1 MPAETGFPRADVAD
15 EFLRVRRR
23 QALARLVQR
32 LRRSPDDVNVILP
45 FDEVVSALG
54 LRGERRLGLQ
64 TIRLDSIVG
73 TVDSGRD
80 YDRRFRPTSG
90 RVRERWERL
99 ALAQRRG
106 EAIPPIEVYRVGD
119 LHFVQDGHHRVS
131 IAMAEDAKTIDAYVT
146 EVRTQVPA
154 TGIRGRRDLVFK
166 GYERIFR
173 ARVPLSATAMAKIT
187 VTDPWSYAELGEAV
201 EAWGYRRMQETGQ
214 FSDRAETARHWYAEE
229 YVPVVRMLRAADMIG
244 TRTEAEAYLRVAA
257 ERYRLILA
265 HEWSDEIVERL
276 RGKVR

>member
-173 ARVPLSATAMAKIT
+173 ARVPLSGPAMAKIT

-201 EAWGYRRMQETGQ
+201 EAWGYRRMQDTGQ